1 MKKTIMIVSMLLLGC
16 NSNEEVKPKTD
27 VQYVIDPSVVEYVLD
42 FQRDIE
48 SVGLALEND
57 NISFSIILGKL
68 PNTVAGMAIG
78 MFNPYCVN
86 IILDEDIWNI
96 LNRAERKALVYHEL
110 AHDVF
115 ELHHNTCDIMS
126 GGLREITDEM
136 VEELLDTLTKQQNK

>member
-16 NSNEEVKPKTD
+16 NSNEEVKKND
-27 VQYVIDPSVVEYVLD
+27 IQYVIDPSVVEYVLD

-96 LNRAERKALVYHEL
+96 LNRSERKALVYHEL

>member
-1 MKKTIMIVSMLLLGC
+1 MNKTIMIMSMLLLGC
-16 NSNEEVKPKTD
+16 SKEEVKPKTSI
-27 VQYVIDPSVVEYVLD
+27 QYVIDPSVVEYVLD

-48 SVGLALEND
+48 TVGLALEND
-57 NISFSIILGKL
+57 NISFSIILGVL
-68 PNTVAGMAIG
+68 PNNVAGMAIG

-86 IILDEDIWNI
+86 IILDEEIWRV
-96 LNRAERKALVYHEL
+96 LNRSERKALVYHEL

-136 VEELLDTLTKQQNK
+136 VEELLETLAKHQNK

>member
-16 NSNEEVKPKTD
+16 NSNEEVKKND
-27 VQYVIDPSVVEYVLD
+27 IQYVIDPSVVEYVLD

>member
-1 MKKTIMIVSMLLLGC
+1 
-16 NSNEEVKPKTD
+16 
-27 VQYVIDPSVVEYVLD
+27 
-42 FQRDIE
+42 
-48 SVGLALEND
+48 
-57 NISFSIILGKL
+57 
-68 PNTVAGMAIG
+68 MAIG

>member
-1 MKKTIMIVSMLLLGC
+1 MKKTIMIMSMLLLGC
-16 NSNEEVKPKTD
+16 SKEEVKPKKS

-57 NISFSIILGKL
+57 NISFSIILGVL
-68 PNTVAGMAIG
+68 PNDVAGMAIG

-86 IILDEDIWNI
+86 IILDEQIWRI
-96 LNRAERKALVYHEL
+96 LNRSERKALVYHEL

-126 GGLREITDEM
+126 GGLREITDDM
-136 VEELLDTLTKQQNK
+136 IRELLETLAKHQNK

>member
-16 NSNEEVKPKTD
+16 NSNEEVKKND
-27 VQYVIDPSVVEYVLD
+27 IQYVIDPSVVEYVLD

-68 PNTVAGMAIG
+68 PDTVAGMAIG
-78 MFNPYCVN
+78 MFNKYCVN

-136 VEELLDTLTKQQNK
+136 VEELLDTLIKQQNK

>member
-1 MKKTIMIVSMLLLGC
+1 MLLLGC
-16 NSNEEVKPKTD
+16 NSNEEVKKND
-27 VQYVIDPSVVEYVLD
+27 IQYVIDPSVVEYVLD
-42 FQRDIE
+42 FQRDLE

-68 PNTVAGMAIG
+68 PDTVAGMAIG

>member
-1 MKKTIMIVSMLLLGC
+1 MKKTIMIMSMLLLGC
-16 NSNEEVKPKTD
+16 NSNEEVKKND

-68 PNTVAGMAIG
+68 PSNVAGMAIG